1 MQQPEVCLKAEGAQP
16 GNPVCS
22 EIDKATWNGQWG
34 DGSEED
40 PWPLVMVEAGK
51 CYRLRFIGMMGQA
64 QNFQVSE
71 NNFSICFLLEIS
83 LRGFPFQI
91 SCSFDKYRT
100 PKHNTNHIFQR
111 TSRSRSRGTT

>member
-40 PWPLVMVEAGK
+40 PRPLVMVEAGK
-51 CYRLRFIGMMGQA
+51 CYRLRFIGMMGQT
-64 QNFQVSE
+64 QNF
-71 NNFSICFLLEIS
+71 LIS
-83 LRGFPFQI
+83 LAGHAVTIIAVDGKDVQPFNVTQV
-91 SCSFDKYRT
+91 
-100 PKHNTNHIFQR
+100 P
-111 TSRSRSRGTT
+111 